1 MNKGMSRSGWHGR
14 CCLDKGL
21 GKVNVGAEATDLRA
35 TGANIPDLRVPDQA
49 QVTDR
54 LAGLATMAVYC
65 SFKPAMS
72 SSPNLSI
79 RLQGASNFRDLGGYR
94 TQNQRRVKSGQ
105 VFRSDHLAA
114 LSAQDLDQ
122 LKALGVRHS
131 LDFRGVAEY
140 TATPYDIAG
149 VQRVAL
155 TIEPTVIAR
164 MQALVAQGIVPST
177 DETVELMR
185 ETYRDFVN
193 QNAGTFGRFLKHLLE
208 HPTPQ
213 VFHCTAGKDRTGFA
227 AALLL
232 SALGVDRATIEHDY
246 LLTNALYK
254 RDARLEGQGH
264 PHVMKVLWQ
273 VQPAFLH
280 AAFDAVDTQHGGMQ
294 AYLLGAIG
302 LSPQEVAE
310 LQRLL
315 LED

>member
-1 MNKGMSRSGWHGR
+1 MIVRTEGIDQRGH
-14 CCLDKGL
+14 
-21 GKVNVGAEATDLRA
+21 
-35 TGANIPDLRVPDQA
+35 GANVADLRVSAPP

-54 LAGLATMAVYC
+54 LVRLATMVVYC
-65 SFKPAMS
+65 PFEPAMPS
-72 SSPNLSI
+72 SHTVSI
-79 RLQGASNFRDLGGYR
+79 RLQGASNFRDIGGYR
-94 TQNQRRVKSGQ
+94 TQDERRVKSGQ

-193 QNAGTFGRFLKHLLE
+193 RNASTFGRFLKHLLE
-208 HPTPQ
+208 QPTPQ

-254 RDARLEGQGH
+254 RDARLEGMGH

-273 VQPAFLH
+273 VQPEFLH
-280 AAFDAVDTQHGGMQ
+280 AAFEAVDTQHGGMQ
-294 AYLLGAIG
+294 AYLHGAVG
-302 LSPQEVAE
+302 LSALEVAE
-310 LQRLL
+310 LQQML